1 MANLDLTAITPALK
15 QMYPQSVITDLV
27 YANNPLFAMVKKNE
41 QMFGEL
47 TKVPLIY
54 GNPLT
59 SATFSNALA
68 NKSPSKLKAFLV
80 TRAKDYALAN
90 IETEALLASSNDK
103 GAFLN
108 GLQMEM
114 DGVIKGLGRSISKS
128 LYGSGSGSLG
138 RVANSSFATTTLT
151 LGASTTATDPESVVN
166 FEVGMILK
174 VSSTDG
180 GGSLRTGTLTIT
192 GIDRDAG
199 TLTTSANLS
208 TGIAAIAQGD
218 YIFVEGDY
226 DAKLKGLAGWIPFT
240 APSATTF
247 FSVDRTADVSRLA
260 GIRSDG
266 STKPIEE
273 ALVDVASRIGREG
286 GTPSHCFMGF
296 GQFANLVKALGSK
309 VVYDYVKV
317 TPSVGFSSV
326 MIDGPKGAIRVV
338 PDQNCPNQFGYLLDL
353 STWTL
358 GSMKAAPHILDYDSK
373 MIRDSAADA
382 YEIRCAFYGNLYCSA
397 PGFSGVVKLT
407 A

>member
-1 MANLDLTAITPALK
+1 MANLDITAITPALK
-15 QMYPQSVITDLV
+15 QMYPDNVMKDLV
-27 YANNPLFAMVKKNE
+27 YANNPFFAMVKKNE

-59 SATFSNALA
+59 SSTFSNALS

-80 TRAKDYALAN
+80 TRAKDYSLAN

-114 DGVIKGLGRSISKS
+114 DGVIKGLGRSISKA

-138 RVANSSFATTTLT
+138 QVANSSFATTTLT
-151 LGASTTATDPESVVN
+151 LGASTTSLNPESVVN

-174 VSSTDG
+174 VSATDG
-180 GGSLRTGTLTIT
+180 GGSVRAGSLTVV

-240 APSATTF
+240 APTSTLF
-247 FSVDRTADVSRLA
+247 YSVDRTADVSRLA
-260 GIRSDG
+260 GIRQDG

-273 ALVDVASRIGREG
+273 ALTDVAARIGREG
-286 GTPSHCFMGF
+286 GTPTHCFMGF
-296 GQFANLVKALGSK
+296 GQYANLVKALGSK
-309 VVYDYVKV
+309 VMYSDIKV
-317 TPSVGFSSV
+317 TPEVGFSSV
-326 MIDGPKGAIRVV
+326 IIDGPKGKIQVV
-338 PDQNCPNQFGYLLDL
+338 PDHNCPNSYAWMLQLD
-353 STWTL
+353 TWTL
-358 GSMKAAPHILDYDSK
+358 GSMKGAPHILDYDQK
-373 MIRDSAADA
+373 MIRDSSADA
-382 YEIRCAFYGNLYCSA
+382 YEIRCGFYGALYTNA
-397 PGFSGVVKLT
+397 PGFNGIVKLS
-407 A
+407 